1 MIAARTVWCLGFAQL
16 IAWGV
21 SYYLIGGLGEAI
33 VESLGWTR
41 DVIYG
46 GFSVA
51 LLVMGLTSS
60 LTGRLIDRYGGKPVM
75 IVGALLNAAGCLA
88 IAFSHSVLVYY
99 AAWLCLGL
107 AMRLSLYDA
116 AFAALVRAGGR
127 HARRPIAQITLLGG
141 LASTVF
147 WPLGHALVENFGWRH
162 ALWVYAGFALL
173 TIPLH
178 LTIPMGRHRDS
189 AEAGEVVAEQRPL
202 ATSRR
207 EIVISGVLYVVI
219 MMMANFLNA
228 GMSSHMLGILAGL
241 GLAAATSVWVST
253 LRGIGQSLARLG
265 AVVFAGRFQSLN
277 LNVLACVLLPLCFL
291 AAFAGG
297 QFIAAALAFAFFYGA
312 GNGLLTITRGTLP
325 LTLFGHRSYGRFVGH
340 LIAPSFLASAVAP
353 LAYAFV
359 MQRFGEG
366 GALVL
371 SMVAGC
377 VALAAAMMLKVRY
390 SRIR

>member
-1 MIAARTVWCLGFAQL
+1 MIARSTVWCLGFGQL
-16 IAWGV
+16 IAWGI
-21 SYYLIGGLGEAI
+21 SYYLIGGLGQAMTAD
-33 VESLGWTR
+33 LGWDR
-41 DVIYG
+41 SVVYG

-60 LTGRLIDRYGGKPVM
+60 LTGRLIDRYGGRPVM
-75 IVGALLNAAGCLA
+75 IVGALLSAAGCLG
-88 IAFSHSVLVYY
+88 IAFSHRVLPYY

-127 HARRPIAQITLLGG
+127 QARGPIAQITLLGG

-147 WPLGHALVENFGWRH
+147 WPLGHVLVEHFGWRH
-162 ALWVYAGFALL
+162 ALWAYAAFALF

-178 LTIPMGRHRDS
+178 LSIPAGRHQG
-189 AEAGEVVAEQRPL
+189 AAQPGGEVAEQRPL
-202 ATSRR
+202 AVGRR
-207 EIVISGVLYVVI
+207 EVFISGTLYVVI

-265 AVVFAGRFQSLN
+265 AVVFAGRFQALN
-277 LNVLACVLLPLCFL
+277 LNILACALLPLCFV

-297 QFIAAALAFAFFYGA
+297 QFLAAALAFAFFYGA

-325 LTLFGHRSYGRFVGH
+325 LVLFDHRSYGRFVGH
-340 LIAPSFLASAVAP
+340 LIAPSFITSAVAP

-359 MQRFGEG
+359 MQRFGEA
-366 GALVL
+366 GALGL
-371 SMVAGC
+371 SMAAAC
-377 VALAAAMMLKVRY
+377 LALAAALALKVRY
-390 SRIR
+390 ARTA